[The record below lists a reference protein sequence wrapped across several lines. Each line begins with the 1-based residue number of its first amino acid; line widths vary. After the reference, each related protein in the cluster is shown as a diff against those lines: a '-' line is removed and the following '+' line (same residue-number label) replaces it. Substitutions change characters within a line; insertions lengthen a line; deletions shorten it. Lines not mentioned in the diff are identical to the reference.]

1 MDRVF
6 LLSRGLPAWVLGY
19 KSHSLYVT
27 AAAVSRARVQ
37 AGCASVAGCLW
48 DVTDRD
54 LDRFTCAL
62 VSTWLLPVPV
72 VGAVAGTSKAGPGGQ
87 GGNLLPSSAP
97 APPVA
102 PARKSSSRPRAA
114 ADAAAFSEGGAGT
127 ALVSSSKCAELE
139 LPLPLC
145 VAVAR
150 GVCKLGFLVGA
161 SPVCYGLPVV
171 AAP

>member
-1 MDRVF
+1 M
-6 LLSRGLPAWVLGY
+6 
-19 KSHSLYVT
+19 SHFLYVT
-27 AAAVSRARVQ
+27 AAAISRAHVQ
-37 AGCASVAGCLW
+37 AGCAGVAGCLW

-72 VGAVAGTSKAGPGGQ
+72 VGAVAGTSKGQ
-87 GGNLLPSSAP
+87 GGTPLPSSAP

-127 ALVSSSKCAELE
+127 ALVSSSSYAELE